1 MSTVL
6 LVTSLLAAVVTAP
19 EMPVKV
25 TKVTPAAQ
33 GSRIQ
38 LTNVSERGVTAW
50 AVATSTTSGDRTHR
64 EVATAD
70 GYLSE
75 LTHGLPG
82 ASAQLERLAPGE
94 VREIAVGTI
103 PAGATVEIVAAVMD
117 DATAV
122 GDETVIASIF
132 AHRVK
137 ERDALRA
144 VVDSF
149 NAVLPSQQGPEALAA
164 LRERF
169 SALAQRDDSVP
180 CRAAL
185 DAVQNYSS
193 KTSADDINQSLRA
206 YAAFVTKQYE
216 LAVKHATR
224 RPG

>member
-1 MSTVL
+1 MSTIF
-6 LVTSLLAAVVTAP
+6 LVTSLLAAVVVAP
-19 EMPVKV
+19 DLPVKV
-25 TKVTPAAQ
+25 TKVTSAAQ

-38 LTNVSERGVTAW
+38 LTNVSDRGVTAW

-64 EVATAD
+64 EVTTAD

-94 VREIAVGTI
+94 VREIAVETI

-117 DATAV
+117 DATAI

-137 ERDALRA
+137 ERDAFRA

-149 NAVLPSQQGPEALAA
+149 NAVLPSLQGVAALAA

-169 SALAQRDDSVP
+169 SVLAQRDDSIP

-185 DAVQNYSS
+185 DAVQSYSD

-206 YAAFVTKQYE
+206 YAAFVTKQYD

-224 RPG
+224 RT

>member
-6 LVTSLLAAVVTAP
+6 LVMSLLAAVVAAP

-25 TKVTPAAQ
+25 TKVTPGAQ

-38 LTNVSERGVTAW
+38 LTNVSDRGVTAW

-64 EVATAD
+64 EVTTAD

-94 VREIAVGTI
+94 VREIAVETI

-117 DATAV
+117 DATAI
-122 GDETVIASIF
+122 GDETVITSIF

-149 NAVLPSQQGPEALAA
+149 NAVLPSLQGAAALSA

-169 SALAQRDDSVP
+169 SVLAQRDDSIP

-185 DAVQNYSS
+185 DAVQSYSN
-193 KTSADDINQSLRA
+193 KTSADDINQSLRT
-206 YAAFVTKQYE
+206 YAAFVTKQYD

-224 RPG
+224 RT

>member
-6 LVTSLLAAVVTAP
+6 LVMSLLAAVVPAP
-19 EMPVKV
+19 DMPVKV
-25 TKVTPAAQ
+25 TKVTAAAQ

-82 ASAQLERLAPGE
+82 SSAQLERLAPGE
-94 VREIAVGTI
+94 VREIAVGAI

-193 KTSADDINQSLRA
+193 KTNADDINQSLRT

-224 RPG
+224 RSG

>member
-1 MSTVL
+1 
-6 LVTSLLAAVVTAP
+6 
-19 EMPVKV
+19 MPVKV
-25 TKVTPAAQ
+25 TKVAPSAQ
-33 GSRIQ
+33 NSRIQ

-64 EVATAD
+64 EVTTAD

-94 VREIAVGTI
+94 VREIAVETI

-132 AHRVK
+132 AHRLK

-149 NAVLPSQQGPEALAA
+149 NAVLPSQQGSEALAS

-169 SALAQRDDSVP
+169 SALAQRDDSIP

-185 DAVQNYSS
+185 DAVQNYSN
-193 KTSADDINQSLRA
+193 KTSPDDINQSLRA

-224 RPG
+224 KT

>member
-1 MSTVL
+1 MSTIL
-6 LVTSLLAAVVTAP
+6 IVTSVLAALTAAP
-19 EMPVKV
+19 DMPVKV
-25 TKVTPAAQ
+25 TRVTSGAQ
-33 GSRIQ
+33 GGRIQ
-38 LTNVSERGVTAW
+38 LTNVSNRGVTAW

-82 ASAQLERLAPGE
+82 ASSQLERLAPGE
-94 VREIAVGTI
+94 VRDIAVETI

-117 DATAV
+117 DATAI

-132 AHRVK
+132 ARRVK

-149 NAVLPSQQGPEALAA
+149 NAVLPSQQGAEALAS

-169 SALAQRDDSVP
+169 SVLAQRDDSIP

-185 DAVQNYSS
+185 DAVQGYSN

-206 YAAFVTKQYE
+206 YAAFVTRQYE
-216 LAVKHATR
+216 LAVKHAMR
-224 RPG
+224 RT